1 MRISKTFV
9 TVDAVIFYKYD
20 NLQLLL
26 IKRKNEPFKDMWA
39 LPGGFLDENEDIEQA
54 AYRELFEET
63 GIKIDRLEQ
72 VAAFGKPGRDP
83 RGHMI
88 SIAFVGIVH
97 AETAAVGADDA
108 IEARWFSYKELPP
121 LAFDHHE
128 IILAA
133 YEKIKL

>member
-9 TVDAVIFYKYD
+9 TVDAVIFYKND
-20 NLQLLL
+20 KLQLLL

-39 LPGGFLDENEDIEQA
+39 LPGGFLDENEDIEQT

-63 GIKIDRLEQ
+63 GVKIDKLEQ

-88 SIAFVGIVH
+88 SIAFVGVVYV
-97 AETAAVGADDA
+97 ETEAIGADDA
-108 IEARWFSYKELPP
+108 VEARWFSYNELPS
-121 LAFDHHE
+121 LAFDHDK

-133 YEKIKL
+133 YNKIKL